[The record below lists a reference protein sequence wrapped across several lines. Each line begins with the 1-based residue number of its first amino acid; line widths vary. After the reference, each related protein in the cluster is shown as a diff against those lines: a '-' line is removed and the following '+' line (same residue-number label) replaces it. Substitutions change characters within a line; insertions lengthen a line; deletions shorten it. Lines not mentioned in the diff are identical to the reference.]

1 MKYFKHIIT
10 FWLAAFIL
18 VACEDGIDSL
28 TEVDPGA
35 DETAPSITITSPTEG
50 LAVKVNEE
58 LALK

>member
-50 LAVKVNEE
+50 LAVKVNE
-58 LALK
+58 